1 MRKLEQDFISLKKD
15 KGLTEA
21 DLKTTTQ
28 KYKLIQSRVNVV
40 KSELEGVVK
49 EKESVK
55 GKLKS
60 QTSGPCCLL

>member
-15 KGLTEA
+15 KGLAEA

-40 KSELEGVVK
+40 KNELEGVLK

-55 GKLKS
+55 GK
-60 QTSGPCCLL
+60 